1 MNRKLKKRII
11 IGFALITTILISLWY
26 LNVFDSNN
34 PLDANTEKVQ
44 LELII
49 KPIDGST
56 LANDSALFSD
66 FIMTYPNISEVLTNN
81 YRRANDQDT
90 TPTQVWRSFFKQK
103 YVKETKKEITLV
115 FPNYTSQSQQITEAY
130 KRLKHHF
137 PGKEYPKKIIF
148 ANTNF
153 GGNVLLEDGVV
164 LVGIERYIGGN
175 KNVIR
180 NSLPPDEFPLWLK
193 TGFEKRF
200 LLRDLLMSTVI
211 SNGTIPK
218 SKHDYLISEMVK
230 WGKICVITEMALRI
244 GNKDIQ
250 PEIVLRWTK
259 DQYNWANGYEKA
271 FWNYLKKN
279 NLMFST
285 DEKNHAFLLNNGP
298 YTIGFSEESP
308 DRMGQYIGWKMVRNY
323 IFDEELSLSEMIR
336 LDYKKFYDKYKP

>member
-1 MNRKLKKRII
+1 
-11 IGFALITTILISLWY
+11 
-26 LNVFDSNN
+26 
-34 PLDANTEKVQ
+34 
-44 LELII
+44 
-49 KPIDGST
+49 
-56 LANDSALFSD
+56 
-66 FIMTYPNISEVLTNN
+66 
-81 YRRANDQDT
+81 
-90 TPTQVWRSFFKQK
+90 
-103 YVKETKKEITLV
+103 
-115 FPNYTSQSQQITEAY
+115 
-130 KRLKHHF
+130 
-137 PGKEYPKKIIF
+137 
-148 ANTNF
+148 
-153 GGNVLLEDGVV
+153 
-164 LVGIERYIGGN
+164 
-175 KNVIR
+175 
-180 NSLPPDEFPLWLK
+180 
-193 TGFEKRF
+193 
-200 LLRDLLMSTVI
+200 MSTVI

-298 YTIGFSEESP
+298 YTIGFSEDSP

-323 IFDEELSLSEMIR
+323 IFDEELSLSEMIK